1 MLIFHLWFIVF
12 INVLGATNLVDK
24 GNPISNGQECEGDCD
39 GNAQCSE
46 NLLCWEREGNQQQ
59 LPPGCEGT
67 ATENWDYC
75 YDPNK
80 GTYDLLVYQDSTQCY
95 FDQATIEATGN
106 QGTPSDPCYSN
117 IGTIA
122 QIKDDYRDALTR
134 FTFRLTY

>member
-1 MLIFHLWFIVF
+1 MHIIMLIFHLWFIVF
-12 INVLGATNLVDK
+12 INTALDLYIT
-24 GNPISNGQECEGDCD
+24 GNPISNGQECEGECD
-39 GNAQCSE
+39 TDYDECSG

-67 ATENWDYC
+67 ATDNWDYC

-80 GTYDLLVYQDSTQCY
+80 GTYDLLVHQDTTQCY

-106 QGTPSDPCYSN
+106 QGRPSLPCYSN

-122 QIKDDYRDALTR
+122 
-134 FTFRLTY
+134 